1 MENSESKIYGLAGVG
16 WQVGDPGEPVL
27 QIKSKD
33 SLLSLSF
40 REAGLFA
47 LYRLPADLLRPIR
60 IMEDY
65 LLYPKSTNLNASLIQ
80 NPLQVD
86 TYD

>member
-1 MENSESKIYGLAGVG
+1 MENSESKIYSVG

-27 QIKSKD
+27 QMKSKD

-47 LYRLPADLLRPIR
+47 ISRLPDDLLRPIH

-65 LLYPKSTNLNASLIQ
+65 LLYPKSTNLNVSLIQ

-86 TYD
+86 TYN